1 MYVCVYI
8 YIYIL
13 GFAKIHRS
21 SQAVIGSVPSSPL
34 SGCRSQ
40 NTRALA
46 QRDQETDG
54 EVWDFPQE
62 SKV

>member
-1 MYVCVYI
+1 MYVCV

-21 SQAVIGSVPSSPL
+21 SQAVPSSPL

-54 EVWDFPQE
+54 EVWDFPLE